1 MSSHSDTEREIN
13 ENLEGNELGV
23 ASFEDQ
29 DLDSVVDIYP
39 TDESEDGDDESE
51 GAGSDIALGS
61 VQQYLRD
68 IGSVALLTRE
78 REVELAMRVEQG
90 QKQILEALFSTPM
103 TMRQVLRLGPAVA
116 SGELSMADITEK
128 SDGDEKDSE
137 EQAADDPKGFLKRIV
152 KLARMSERNAAIA
165 RELKRS
171 RVSQLRR
178 ARLIGQQRA
187 LADKVLIAMKELH
200 LSPTKI
206 DELIGRVRQVADR
219 LEVLERQ
226 YRELPPGKRLKISTE
241 IHALEEHA
249 GLSSAEL
256 KNHARLIQEGE
267 TLVSVSRKEF
277 TEANLRLVV
286 SIAKKY
292 INRGLSFLDLI
303 QEGNLGLMRAV
314 EKFDYRLGFRFSTY
328 ASWWIRQGITRGLI
342 DTGHTIRVPVHRVES
357 RNKVLQTARQMQTK
371 LGRDPKPE
379 ELAKEMRLSI
389 QELLKLVQTH
399 GEPVSLQTPIWED
412 GDRLEDF
419 VEDRI
424 RPRPEEQALEGT
436 LRKEVRK
443 ALSLLTPR
451 QETVLR
457 KRFGIEERRDYTLEE
472 LGEMFAVTRERI
484 RQIEQRSLQILRNPK
499 RRKPLVPP
507 GKTLAGDPSRNEG
520 AGRAVPPPNPN
531 IQRASYVSQ

>member
-1 MSSHSDTEREIN
+1 MSPRFDTERETETEMD
-13 ENLEGNELGV
+13 ENFEGRELGV
-23 ASFEDQ
+23 ASLEDQ
-29 DLDSVVDIYP
+29 DQDSAPDIEPVDD
-39 TDESEDGDDESE
+39 TEDDEESEP
-51 GAGSDIALGS
+51 AGSDIALGS

-103 TMRQVLRLGPAVA
+103 TMRQVLRIGQAVA
-116 SGELSMADITEK
+116 SGEVSLAEIVEK
-128 SDGDEKDSE
+128 HDGDEEDDND
-137 EQAADDPKGFLKRIV
+137 EQAADDPKTFLKLIAKLSRI
-152 KLARMSERNAAIA
+152 SERNAAMA

-171 RVSQLRR
+171 RVSHQRR
-178 ARLIGQQRA
+178 AKLLEQQKA
-187 LADKVLIAMKELH
+187 LESKMLTLVMKELH
-200 LSPTKI
+200 LASTKI
-206 DELIGRVRQVADR
+206 DELIGRVRQVAER
-219 LEVLERQ
+219 VTVLERQ
-226 YRELPPGKRLKISTE
+226 QRALPPRKRIKVTTE
-241 IHALEEHA
+241 IQALEEHA
-249 GLSSAEL
+249 GIPAIEL
-256 KNHARLIQEGE
+256 KNKARLIQEGE
-267 TLVSVSRKEF
+267 ALVTASRKEF

-371 LGRDPKPE
+371 LGRDPRPE
-379 ELAKEMRLSI
+379 ELAKEMQLSV
-389 QELLKLVQTH
+389 QDLLKLVQTH

-424 RPRPEEQALEGT
+424 RPKPEEQALEGT

-457 KRFGIEERRDYTLEE
+457 KRFGIEEKRDYTLEE
-472 LGEMFAVTRERI
+472 LGDMFAVTRERI
-484 RQIEQRSLQILRNPK
+484 RQIEQRSLQILRNPR
-499 RRKPLVPP
+499 RRKPLAPTA
-507 GKTLAGDPSRNEG
+507 KAMAGDPTLN
-520 AGRAVPPPNPN
+520 
-531 IQRASYVSQ
+531 

>member
-1 MSSHSDTEREIN
+1 MTKEIIMSPPFDTEREID
-13 ENLEGNELGV
+13 EN
-23 ASFEDQ
+23 FEDRELSDGSFDDQ
-29 DLDSVVDIYP
+29 EQSAPDIEP
-39 TDESEDGDDESE
+39 AEDIEDGDESEP
-51 GAGSDIALGS
+51 AGSDIALGS

-103 TMRQVLRLGPAVA
+103 TMRQVLRLGQAVA
-116 SGELSMADITEK
+116 SGELSLGEITDK
-128 SDGDEKDSE
+128 HDGDEEDSD
-137 EQAADDPKGFLKRIV
+137 EQGGDDPKTFLKLIAKLSRI
-152 KLARMSERNAAIA
+152 SERNAAIA

-171 RVSQLRR
+171 RVSQQRR
-178 ARLIGQQRA
+178 AKLLGQQRV
-187 LADKVLIAMKELH
+187 LAARVLAVMKELH
-200 LSPTKI
+200 LSPAKI
-206 DELIGRVRQVADR
+206 DELIGRVRHVADR
-219 LEVLERQ
+219 LNVLERQ
-226 YRELPPGKRLKISTE
+226 YREFRNGKRIKITTE

-249 GLSSAEL
+249 GLPAAEL
-256 KNHARLIQEGE
+256 MNQARLIQDGE
-267 TLVSVSRKEF
+267 ALVSTSRKEF

-379 ELAKEMRLSI
+379 ELAREMELSV
-389 QELLKLVQTH
+389 QDLLKLVQTH

-424 RPRPEEQALEGT
+424 RPKPEEQALDGT
-436 LRKEVRK
+436 LRREVRK

-457 KRFGIEERRDYTLEE
+457 KRFGIEEKRDYTLEE

-499 RRKPLVPP
+499 RRKPLAPS
-507 GKTLAGDPSRNEG
+507 GKALAGDPTLN
-520 AGRAVPPPNPN
+520 
-531 IQRASYVSQ
+531 

>member
-1 MSSHSDTEREIN
+1 MSQQFDTEREME
-13 ENLEGNELGV
+13 ENFEDRDLSV
-23 ASFEDQ
+23 ASLEDQ
-29 DLDSVVDIYP
+29 EQDIASD
-39 TDESEDGDDESE
+39 TDAADDSE
-51 GAGSDIALGS
+51 GTDDAEPVGSDIALGS

-68 IGSVALLTRE
+68 IGSVTLLTRE
-78 REVELAMRVEQG
+78 REVELAMRIEQG

-103 TMRQVLRLGPAVA
+103 TMRQVLRIGQAVA
-116 SGELSMADITEK
+116 NGDLSLVEITEK
-128 SDGDEKDSE
+128 HDVDAEDSE
-137 EQAADDPKGFLKRIV
+137 EQAAGDPKAFLKLIGN
-152 KLARMSERNAAIA
+152 LSRMSERNAAIA
-165 RELKRS
+165 RELKRA
-171 RVSQLRR
+171 RVSQQRR
-178 ARLIGQQRA
+178 AKLVGRQQA
-187 LADKVLIAMKELH
+187 LAGKMLTVMKDLR
-200 LSPTKI
+200 LSSGKI
-206 DELIGRVRQVADR
+206 DELIGRVKQVAER
-219 LEVLERQ
+219 LDVLERQ
-226 YRELPPGKRLKISTE
+226 QRELPSGKRIKISTE

-249 GLSSAEL
+249 GLPATDL
-256 KNHARLIQEGE
+256 KHHARLIKEGE
-267 TLVSVSRKEF
+267 ALMSVARKEF

-371 LGRDPKPE
+371 LGRDPRPE

-389 QELLKLVQTH
+389 QDLLKLVQTH

-457 KRFGIEERRDYTLEE
+457 KRFGIEEKRDYTLEE

-499 RRKPLVPP
+499 RRKPLPP
-507 GKTLAGDPSRNEG
+507 SAKAMAGDPTLN
-520 AGRAVPPPNPN
+520 
-531 IQRASYVSQ
+531 

>member
-1 MSSHSDTEREIN
+1 MD
-13 ENLEGNELGV
+13 ENLEGHELGV
-23 ASFEDQ
+23 GSFEDQ
-29 DLDSVVDIYP
+29 EPDGVADIFP
-39 TDESEDGDDESE
+39 ADETEDGDDESE
-51 GAGSDIALGS
+51 ATGSDIALGS

-137 EQAADDPKGFLKRIV
+137 EQAADDPRGFLKRIA
-152 KLARMSERNAAIA
+152 KLSRMSERNAAIA

-178 ARLIGQQRA
+178 AKLLGQQRA
-187 LADKVLIAMKELH
+187 LADKMLIVMKELH

-206 DELIGRVRQVADR
+206 DELIGRVKQVADR
-219 LEVLERQ
+219 LEVLERH
-226 YRELPPGKRLKISTE
+226 PGKRLKISTE

-249 GLSSAEL
+249 GLPSVEL
-256 KNHARLIQEGE
+256 KNRARLIQEGE
-267 TLVSVSRKEF
+267 ALVSVSRKEF

-389 QELLKLVQTH
+389 QDVLKLVQTH

-424 RPRPEEQALEGT
+424 RPKPEEQALEGT
-436 LRKEVRK
+436 LRREVRK

-499 RRKPLVPP
+499 RRKPLVPA
-507 GKTLAGDPSRNEG
+507 GKAPAGDPSLN
-520 AGRAVPPPNPN
+520 
-531 IQRASYVSQ
+531 

>member
-507 GKTLAGDPSRNEG
+507 GKTLAGDPSLN
-520 AGRAVPPPNPN
+520 
-531 IQRASYVSQ
+531 